1 MPSSNDTSRVK
12 LTWPYVSAAV
22 AALLVLW
29 YLKGWWA
36 APYAAA
42 IAIAILLVT
51 VIQVF
56 RRTQAE
62 ARDAAV
68 EEFARASASL
78 RQRLEGLEA
87 HLAAMRNDWEKRFK
101 LLESLSSDVTRLE
114 TSFNEVLAAER
125 GARGAAIEDA
135 LKGETEGRIEAI
147 ESALAEVQ
155 ALVKEIRL
163 DAVRSTLEDT
173 KNRIGDLFAKTTELS
188 ETLHAE
194 KREREDAI
202 EDALQSEGDLRAKA
216 IRTATTELFDA
227 LQAEREERASA
238 FDRVVNTFRSA
249 AAGGTSGAEIESD
262 VAVPAEEEF
271 EPLRG
276 AGEDGGS
283 APAGGDAMAEAV
295 PVGGPEEAP
304 VEKIAAAPKPKN
316 KKHRHKSK

>member
-1 MPSSNDTSRVK
+1 MPPSNDTSRVK
-12 LTWPYVSAAV
+12 LTWPYASTAV

-42 IAIAILLVT
+42 LGIAVLLVT
-51 VIQVF
+51 IIQVF
-56 RRTQAE
+56 RRAQAE

-68 EEFARASASL
+68 EEYARASASL

-87 HLAAMRNDWEKRFK
+87 HVAAMRSDWEKRFK

-114 TSFNEVLAAER
+114 TSFNEILAAER
-125 GARGAAIEDA
+125 EARGAAIEDA
-135 LKGETEGRIEAI
+135 LTSETAGRIETI
-147 ESALAEVQ
+147 EHGLAEVQ

-173 KNRIGDLFAKTTELS
+173 KNRIGDLFAKTSELR

-202 EDALQSEGDLRAKA
+202 EEALQSEGDLRAKA
-216 IRTATTELFDA
+216 IQTATAELFDA

-238 FDRVVNTFRSA
+238 FERAIKTFRVA
-249 AAGGTSGAEIESD
+249 AVSGIGAAEIDGD

-271 EPLRG
+271 EPIRDAG
-276 AGEDGGS
+276 GED
-283 APAGGDAMAEAV
+283 AAAANADAIAETV
-295 PVGGPEEAP
+295 SVGGPEEAP
-304 VEKIAAAPKPKN
+304 AEEAAAAPKPKSR
-316 KKHRHKSK
+316 KHRHKSK